1 MELAEFNGF
10 CSKYENSGLNDY
22 AIKLYENAIELYPN
36 YFEFH
41 LYIADL
47 LLKKN
52 VVSAIVHLK
61 KSKQLINKFEQELE
75 DRDEILNEIEEL
87 IKTATNKS

>member
-1 MELAEFNGF
+1 MF
-10 CSKYENSGLNDY
+10 K
-22 AIKLYENAIELYPN
+22 IKLYENAIELYPN

-52 VVSAIVHLK
+52 VVSAIDYLK

-75 DRDEILNEIEEL
+75 DRDEILKEIEEL
-87 IKTATNKS
+87 LKKASSKS

>member
-1 MELAEFNGF
+1 M
-10 CSKYENSGLNDY
+10 NDY

-41 LYIADL
+41 LYIGGL

-52 VVSAIVHLK
+52 VVSAIDYLK

-75 DRDEILNEIEEL
+75 DRDKILKEIEQL
-87 IKTATNKS
+87 LKKASSKS